1 MSLASTYKSS
11 RAGSY
16 QMADDKTTQ
25 LRDELY
31 KAFVVLFNNQ
41 PLMLEIWKNRVGEP
55 LKEVTG
61 RLTLFH
67 LNQLM
72 AADQS
77 AYETYSPELV
87 EGIKGLIANLLG
99 IGFFVYYL
107 DKKEIQ
113 REPIKRTVENAVK
126 DHLMTVVKTLE
137 DSVTEP
143 SDNANDYDPPKYAFE
158 TCKEVFWY
166 WLKVQSER
174 PDNEQYVKLMTS
186 DTHKQFFLTKA
197 PWLVC
202 EGYIVGS
209 EQYKVKKVKS

>member
-1 MSLASTYKSS
+1 
-11 RAGSY
+11 
-16 QMADDKTTQ
+16 MADDKTTE
-25 LRDELY
+25 LRNELY
-31 KAFVVLFNNQ
+31 RSFVVLFNNQ
-41 PLMLEIWKNRVGEP
+41 PLMLEIWRNRVGEP

-87 EGIKGLIANLLG
+87 EDIKGAIANLLG

-107 DKKEIQ
+107 DKKEIEG
-113 REPIKRTVENAVK
+113 EPIKRVDDVSVK
-126 DHLMTVVKTLE
+126 DHLMKVVKTLE

-143 SDNANDYDPPKYAFE
+143 NDEANNYDPPKYAFE

-166 WLKVQSER
+166 WLKTISER
-174 PDNEQYVKLMTS
+174 PDDNNFIKQLTS
-186 DTHKQFFLTKA
+186 DIHREFFITKA

-209 EQYKVKKVKS
+209 EQYSTKKATGKL